1 MKKKL
6 IKDSWDLRFFIIYG
20 LEILMALVGAAMI
33 CIFAVKPEP
42 WILIAGLVAS
52 ALSVVIDRRND
63 GWVKKG
69 EYKTSDYHKSED

>member
-33 CIFAVKPEP
+33 CIFAVMQEP
-42 WILIAGLVAS
+42 WILVVGIAAAALS
-52 ALSVVIDRRND
+52 ALIDIRND
-63 GWVKKG
+63 GWIKK
-69 EYKTSDYHKSED
+69 ERYETSDYHKSED